1 MKKTLLA
8 TVVLTAITSN
18 AQAVATPP
26 TPVVTA
32 PGQSAYDATQDGR
45 IGVLEG
51 QVAGIGSDII
61 RGDAKDTQQD
71 SVIQKNRAD
80 LQSQIDRNH
89 QVISSMNTK
98 NKGQDKLI
106 QQNAASVQAL
116 QSQASGL
123 ATKADFDKD
132 QKRQDDAAKAE
143 TSRVNNALA
152 KKASQA
158 DLLTV
163 GGKVNDEI
171 KRSTDADTQHDAAIA
186 KAQGVAD
193 AAKTKADSTATG
205 VNQLALSIQKKI
217 DDEATHR
224 VDADNLLRDKIK
236 QQAAT
241 QATTDKA
248 QDAEI
253 AKKASNAD
261 LLATGNALAG
271 RINTNKADITK
282 VGKDLTDFQTA
293 QGTKDT
299 AQDSALAAEVSR
311 AKAAE
316 TANSGLITANT
327 AAIALKADQL
337 ALDAANNRIDTN
349 ETAIKGIQAKD
360 TAQDGL
366 ISGNTAK
373 ITTLEGAVQSNTTA
387 LAGKVDQAAYNADQA
402 NIQQT
407 LADKAD
413 KADLTPLQSGI
424 TKNAADIANKAD
436 KTDLD
441 PLKTNI
447 QKNSNEISGV
457 KFDLANKADKADLTP
472 IAQKADKN
480 EQDIQGINT
489 SLSQKVDQGAF
500 KTDQDRQDSAL
511 KAEQSRA
518 EGAEKANTA
527 LIDTKADQAALATET
542 TRAQGEESR
551 IAGLVT
557 SNTNAIVN
565 KADKAAVT
573 KNSGGVQQ
581 LAQGEVY
588 LANGVQQNHAD
599 IASNTA
605 AVATNTAALATKAD
619 QTSFTALQQRVSL
632 DEQYDGQAISKNRQD
647 IGDEASRATQAEQQ
661 LDQTKADKTQVQQNA
676 TSIQQNTTALAGK
689 ADTSALTAETSRAQ
703 SAEQQNADGVATNK
717 AELAKHSQTFTTL
730 QREVDQKV
738 DTSTYQQRARSV
750 DTRFA
755 DTDARIQQQHD
766 EQVKTNQKVAANSK
780 QLANHEARITD
791 LEANNKTNFNKLQN
805 QQNKDRKEFRA
816 GVAGAIALTQIP
828 QTPQDH
834 TAGFG
839 MAVGTFNGENALAA
853 GVSARVSQNVTVKSG
868 LSWDTQGNVGA
879 GAGFLVSY

>member
-261 LLATGNALAG
+261 LLTTGNALAG
-271 RINTNKADITK
+271 RIDTNKADITK

-293 QGTKDT
+293 QGT
-299 AQDSALAAEVSR
+299 
-311 AKAAE
+311 
-316 TANSGLITANT
+316 
-327 AAIALKADQL
+327 
-337 ALDAANNRIDTN
+337 
-349 ETAIKGIQAKD
+349 KD

-436 KTDLD
+436 
-441 PLKTNI
+441 
-447 QKNSNEISGV
+447 
-457 KFDLANKADKADLTP
+457 
-472 IAQKADKN
+472 
-480 EQDIQGINT
+480 
-489 SLSQKVDQGAF
+489 

-853 GVSARVSQNVTVKSG
+853 GVSARVTQNLTVKSG
-868 LSWDTQGNVGA
+868 LSWDTLGNVGA

>member
-261 LLATGNALAG
+261 LLTTGNALAG
-271 RINTNKADITK
+271 RIDTNKADITK

-299 AQDSALAAEVSR
+299 
-311 AKAAE
+311 
-316 TANSGLITANT
+316 T
-327 AAIALKADQL
+327 
-337 ALDAANNRIDTN
+337 
-349 ETAIKGIQAKD
+349 
-360 TAQDGL
+360 QDGL
-366 ISGNTAK
+366 NSGNTAK

-542 TRAQGEESR
+542 TRAQGEESC

-755 DTDARIQQQHD
+755 DTDARIQQQHE

>member
-1 MKKTLLA
+1 VKKTLLA
-8 TVVLTAITSN
+8 TVVLTVITSN

-271 RINTNKADITK
+271 RIDTNKADITK

-349 ETAIKGIQAKD
+349 ETAIKSIQAKD

-441 PLKTNI
+441 PLKTDI

-527 LIDTKADQAALATET
+527 LIGTKADQAALATET

-551 IAGLVT
+551 IVGLVT

-676 TSIQQNTTALAGK
+676 TSIQQN
-689 ADTSALTAETSRAQ
+689 
-703 SAEQQNADGVATNK
+703 ADGVATNK

-730 QREVDQKV
+730 QRKVDQKV

-755 DTDARIQQQHD
+755 DTDARIHQQKV
-766 EQVKTNQKVAANSK
+766 EQDKTNQKVAANSK

-791 LEANNKTNFNKLQN
+791 LEANNRSNFNKLEA

-816 GVAGAIALTQIP
+816 GVAGAVALTQIP
-828 QTPQDH
+828 QVQADQS
-834 TAGFG
+834 GNFG
-839 MAVGTFNGENALAA
+839 MAVGTFNGENAIAA
-853 GVSARVSQNVTVKSG
+853 GVSTRVTKSVTVKSG

-879 GAGFLVSY
+879 GAGVAIGW

>member
-1 MKKTLLA
+1 VKKTLLA

-271 RINTNKADITK
+271 RIDTNKADITK
-282 VGKDLTDFQTA
+282 VGKDFTDFQTA

-299 AQDSALAAEVSR
+299 TQDSALAAEVSR

-327 AAIALKADQL
+327 AAIDLKADQL

-407 LADKAD
+407 LAD
-413 KADLTPLQSGI
+413 
-424 TKNAADIANKAD
+424 
-436 KTDLD
+436 
-441 PLKTNI
+441 
-447 QKNSNEISGV
+447 
-457 KFDLANKADKADLTP
+457 
-472 IAQKADKN
+472 
-480 EQDIQGINT
+480 
-489 SLSQKVDQGAF
+489 
-500 KTDQDRQDSAL
+500 
-511 KAEQSRA
+511 
-518 EGAEKANTA
+518 
-527 LIDTKADQAALATET
+527 
-542 TRAQGEESR
+542 
-551 IAGLVT
+551 
-557 SNTNAIVN
+557 

-766 EQVKTNQKVAANSK
+766 QQVKTNQKVAANSK

-853 GVSARVSQNVTVKSG
+853 GVSARVTQNLTVKSG
-868 LSWDTQGNVGA
+868 LSWDTLGNVGA

>member
-8 TVVLTAITSN
+8 TVVLTVITSN

-261 LLATGNALAG
+261 LLTTGNALAG
-271 RINTNKADITK
+271 RIDTNKADITK

-293 QGTKDT
+293 QGT
-299 AQDSALAAEVSR
+299 
-311 AKAAE
+311 
-316 TANSGLITANT
+316 
-327 AAIALKADQL
+327 
-337 ALDAANNRIDTN
+337 
-349 ETAIKGIQAKD
+349 KD

-527 LIDTKADQAALATET
+527 LIGTKADQAALATET

-676 TSIQQNTTALAGK
+676 TSILQNTTALAGK

-853 GVSARVSQNVTVKSG
+853 GVSARVTQNLTVKSG
-868 LSWDTQGNVGA
+868 LSWDTLGNVGA

>member
-261 LLATGNALAG
+261 LLTTGNALAG
-271 RINTNKADITK
+271 RIDTNKADITK

-299 AQDSALAAEVSR
+299 
-311 AKAAE
+311 
-316 TANSGLITANT
+316 T
-327 AAIALKADQL
+327 
-337 ALDAANNRIDTN
+337 
-349 ETAIKGIQAKD
+349 
-360 TAQDGL
+360 QDGL

-527 LIDTKADQAALATET
+527 LIDTKADQAALA
-542 TRAQGEESR
+542 
-551 IAGLVT
+551 
-557 SNTNAIVN
+557 
-565 KADKAAVT
+565 
-573 KNSGGVQQ
+573 NS
-581 LAQGEVY
+581 
-588 LANGVQQNHAD
+588 
-599 IASNTA
+599 T
-605 AVATNTAALATKAD
+605 
-619 QTSFTALQQRVSL
+619 
-632 DEQYDGQAISKNRQD
+632 
-647 IGDEASRATQAEQQ
+647 
-661 LDQTKADKTQVQQNA
+661 
-676 TSIQQNTTALAGK
+676 
-689 ADTSALTAETSRAQ
+689 
-703 SAEQQNADGVATNK
+703 
-717 AELAKHSQTFTTL
+717 
-730 QREVDQKV
+730 
-738 DTSTYQQRARSV
+738 
-750 DTRFA
+750 
-755 DTDARIQQQHD
+755 
-766 EQVKTNQKVAANSK
+766 
-780 QLANHEARITD
+780 
-791 LEANNKTNFNKLQN
+791 
-805 QQNKDRKEFRA
+805 
-816 GVAGAIALTQIP
+816 
-828 QTPQDH
+828 
-834 TAGFG
+834 
-839 MAVGTFNGENALAA
+839 
-853 GVSARVSQNVTVKSG
+853 
-868 LSWDTQGNVGA
+868 
-879 GAGFLVSY
+879 